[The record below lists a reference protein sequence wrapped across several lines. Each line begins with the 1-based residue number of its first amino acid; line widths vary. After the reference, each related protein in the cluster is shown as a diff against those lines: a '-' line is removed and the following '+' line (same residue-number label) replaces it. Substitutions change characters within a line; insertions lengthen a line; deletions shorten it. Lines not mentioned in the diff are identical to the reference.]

1 MNLLELE
8 IMSFWAFLVSFRLQ
22 LFFLD
27 CRGPTTR
34 FGFLVV
40 MAETH
45 YIHYQPVDDAD
56 NCLLIS
62 LFSCGRRLV
71 VEQTTA

>member
-1 MNLLELE
+1 
-8 IMSFWAFLVSFRLQ
+8 
-22 LFFLD
+22 
-27 CRGPTTR
+27 
-34 FGFLVV
+34 